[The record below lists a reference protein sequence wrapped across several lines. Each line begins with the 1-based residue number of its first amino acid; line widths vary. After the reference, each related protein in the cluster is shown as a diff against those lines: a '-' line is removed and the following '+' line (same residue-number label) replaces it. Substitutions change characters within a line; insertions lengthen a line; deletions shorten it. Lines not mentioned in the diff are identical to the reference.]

1 MTASEAMR
9 PLIGIS
15 VSRETGSDGVP
26 RDFVRSTYLH
36 AIQRAGGVPV
46 MLANINESAETLKSC
61 HGLLLTGGG
70 DFDPARYGASD
81 AGTKWDGV
89 SPDRDSTELLLTE
102 TAYAL
107 SLPIFGICRGI
118 QALAVAGEG
127 SLIQDIPSRYP
138 SSELHH
144 YQDEARSQVTHP
156 VRVEESSH
164 LGTILGTQEVWVNSF
179 HHQAVNTVPDGW
191 VVTAYAEDG
200 LIEGMERP
208 DYPFAIGVQWH
219 PEDLVD
225 SRPEALQL
233 FISFVQAARQ
243 YREASSRAW
252 RKEQ

>member
-191 VVTAYAEDG
+191 VVTAHAEDG

-243 YREASSRAW
+243 YQEASSRAW

>member
-1 MTASEAMR
+1 MR

-243 YREASSRAW
+243 YQEASSRAW

>member
-243 YREASSRAW
+243 YQEASSRAW